1 MAFSPSLTDSG
12 YVSGGAESRDIHCDP
27 RGLRKQGLKSADGT
41 KDIAPWIYP
50 TIRGLCKELGAPAA
64 TPHIFAGVTTILT
77 LPSPLSSN
85 NGENQK
91 EDKILALIA
100 AVYFYVRTRLSG
112 PGISGEEYVSQRK
125 GVLST
130 LANLREAKEGIEW
143 EG

>member
-1 MAFSPSLTDSG
+1 
-12 YVSGGAESRDIHCDP
+12 
-27 RGLRKQGLKSADGT
+27 
-41 KDIAPWIYP
+41 
-50 TIRGLCKELGAPAA
+50 
-64 TPHIFAGVTTILT
+64 LT